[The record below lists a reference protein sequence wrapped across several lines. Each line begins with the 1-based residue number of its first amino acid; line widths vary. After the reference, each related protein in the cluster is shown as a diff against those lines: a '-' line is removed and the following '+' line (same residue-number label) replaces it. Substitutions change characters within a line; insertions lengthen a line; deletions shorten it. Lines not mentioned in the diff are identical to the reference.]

1 MKDKEIVDRLVRMI
15 MSNLSAEDD
24 RYAVQLFVERV
35 AIPDR
40 VKRYRPSELKS
51 YLRDALK
58 RGTDHWDICSPAD
71 TEVSSFADDEDAVIY
86 AGGARGKK
94 ILSE

>member
-1 MKDKEIVDRLVRMI
+1 MKDKEIVDRLAQMI
-15 MSNLSAEDD
+15 MSNFSVEDA

-35 AIPDR
+35 AMPDC
-40 VKRYRPSELKS
+40 VKKYSLSELKS

-71 TEVSSFADDEDAVIY
+71 TEVSSFADTEDQ
-86 AGGARGKK
+86 
-94 ILSE
+94 

>member
-1 MKDKEIVDRLVRMI
+1 MKDKKIVNRLAQMI
-15 MSNLSAEDD
+15 MSNLSAEDS

-40 VKRYRPSELKS
+40 VKRYSLSELKS

-58 RGTDHWDICSPAD
+58 RGTDHWDICFPAD
-71 TEVSSFADDEDAVIY
+71 TEVSSFADNEEI
-86 AGGARGKK
+86 R
-94 ILSE
+94 

>member
-1 MKDKEIVDRLVRMI
+1 MKDKKIVNRLAQMI

-40 VKRYRPSELKS
+40 VKRYSLSELKS

-71 TEVSSFADDEDAVIY
+71 TEVSSFADTEDQ
-86 AGGARGKK
+86 
-94 ILSE
+94 